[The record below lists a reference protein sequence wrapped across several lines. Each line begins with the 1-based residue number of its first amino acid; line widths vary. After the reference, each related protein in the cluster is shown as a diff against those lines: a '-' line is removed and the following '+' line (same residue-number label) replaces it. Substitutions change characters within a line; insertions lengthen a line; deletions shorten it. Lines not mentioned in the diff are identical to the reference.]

1 MVYILNY
8 LLRSSTFFYCAVTIY
23 IPFILF
29 RSAVYK
35 ARKTGT
41 GNGIRGTRGMFTRI
55 PGNLFHDSRECY
67 YFKIPENVEKDSGE
81 CSRGF
86 QGMLKKIPG
95 NVEIDSGACSR
106 RLQGML
112 KKIPGNVRKDSTECS
127 RRFRGMLEKIPGNLT
142 LDLFCEIL
150 LILHQILQLNCNR
163 TRNISYASTYCL

>member
-23 IPFILF
+23 FPFILF
-29 RSAVYK
+29 KSAVYK

-86 QGMLKKIPG
+86 QGMF
-95 NVEIDSGACSR
+95 
-106 RLQGML
+106 

-150 LILHQILQLNCNR
+150 LILHQILQLNCDR
-163 TRNISYASTYCL
+163 TRNISYASTYCW